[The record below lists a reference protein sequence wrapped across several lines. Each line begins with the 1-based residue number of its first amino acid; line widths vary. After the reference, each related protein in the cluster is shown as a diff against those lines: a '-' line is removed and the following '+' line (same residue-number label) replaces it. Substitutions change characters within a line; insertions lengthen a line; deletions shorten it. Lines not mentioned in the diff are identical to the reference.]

1 MIAPPAVELAPGA
14 RLALHLVR
22 AVDGL
27 PPRRATRVELAATAD
42 RLLVRF
48 DAEAP
53 APWAT
58 IRERDGRLWEE
69 EVVELFAAAGA
80 DDPRRYLE
88 IEVNPLGAVFDAL
101 VDSPAGDRRG
111 MSVDPSWNC
120 AGLVTAVEIN
130 VELGRWRT
138 RIELPWSALAVGGAM
153 PPEIRINLFRIER
166 PRDGAPPEY
175 SAWSPTF
182 VDPADFHRPARFASV
197 KFLSLVDS

>member
-14 RLALHLVR
+14 RLVLDLVR

-27 PPRRATRVELAATAD
+27 PPHRATRVELAAGAD
-42 RLLVRF
+42 RLIVRF

-80 DDPRRYLE
+80 DDPRRYVE
-88 IEVNPLGAVFDAL
+88 IEVNPLGTVFDAL

-111 MSVDPSWNC
+111 MSVDPSWDC
-120 AGLVTAVEIN
+120 AGLVTAVEIDAA
-130 VELGRWRT
+130 LGRWRT
-138 RIELPWSALAVGGAM
+138 RLELPWSALGSGGAM
-153 PPEIRINLFRIER
+153 PREVRLNLFRIER
-166 PRDGAPPEY
+166 PRDGAPPEH

-197 KFLSLVDS
+197 KFLSRVDS